1 MVDRPT
7 MGERTTLQTAALLV
21 GVVFL
26 IVGILGFIPGITS
39 NAPGNFTGED
49 SDAELLGLFRVSILH
64 NIVHL
69 LFGIAGIAL
78 ARTWD
83 GARTFL
89 IGGGVIYLALWL
101 IGLIGW
107 LDWLPTNDEDNW
119 LHFGLGVAM
128 IGAGY
133 LLSRTPAGRP
143 TTTAP

>member
-7 MGERTTLQTAALLV
+7 MGERTLLQTVALLV

-39 NAPGNFTGED
+39 DAPGKFTGED

-83 GARTFL
+83 GARNFL

-101 IGLIGW
+101 LGLFGA
-107 LDWLPTNDEDNW
+107 LDWLPANDADHW
-119 LHFGLGVAM
+119 LHAALGVGM
-128 IGAGY
+128 VGAGY
-133 LLSRTPAGRP
+133 LLSREA
-143 TTTAP
+143 TTRAAAT

>member
-1 MVDRPT
+1 MVASPAT
-7 MGERTTLQTAALLV
+7 GERTTLQTVALLV
-21 GVVFL
+21 GIVFL
-26 IVGILGFIPGITS
+26 LVGILGFIPGITTD
-39 NAPGNFTGED
+39 APGKFTGED

-89 IGGGVIYLALWL
+89 IGGGIIYLGLWL
-101 IGLIGW
+101 LGLIGG
-107 LDWLPTNDEDNW
+107 LDWLPADDADHW
-119 LHFGLGVAM
+119 LHAGLGVAM

-133 LLSRTPAGRP
+133 LLSRDAGTRTA
-143 TTTAP
+143 TT

>member
-1 MVDRPT
+1 MVDRAT
-7 MGERTTLQTAALLV
+7 MGERTTLQTAALLF

-26 IVGILGFIPGITS
+26 IVGIIGFIPGITTD
-39 NAPGNFTGED
+39 APGKFTGED

-83 GARTFL
+83 GARAFL

-101 IGLIGW
+101 LGLVGA
-107 LDWLPTNDEDNW
+107 LDWLPANDSDHW
-119 LHFGLGVAM
+119 LHLVLGVAL
-128 IGAGY
+128 IAAGY
-133 LLSRTPAGRP
+133 VLSREA
-143 TTTAP
+143 TTRTAAT

>member
-7 MGERTTLQTAALLV
+7 MGERTTLQMAALLV

-26 IVGILGFIPGITS
+26 LVGILGFIPGITTD
-39 NAPGNFTGED
+39 APGKFTGDD

-64 NIVHL
+64 NIIHL

-89 IGGGVIYLALWL
+89 IGGGVIYLAIWL
-101 IGLIGW
+101 LGIIGA
-107 LDWLPTNDEDNW
+107 LDWLPANAADHW
-119 LHFGLGVAM
+119 LHFALGVAM
-128 IGAGY
+128 VGVGY
-133 LLSRTPAGRP
+133 VLSRDM
-143 TTTAP
+143 TTRAAAA

>member
-1 MVDRPT
+1 MVARSA
-7 MGERTTLQTAALLV
+7 MGERTTLQTVALLV

-26 IVGILGFIPGITS
+26 IVGILGFIPGITTD
-39 NAPGNFTGED
+39 APGKFTGED

-89 IGGGVIYLALWL
+89 IGGGIIYTALWL
-101 IGLIGW
+101 LGLIGG
-107 LDWLPTNDEDNW
+107 LDWLPADDADHW
-119 LHFGLGVAM
+119 LHLGLGVAM
-128 IGAGY
+128 IGSGY
-133 LLSRTPAGRP
+133 LLSRDV
-143 TTTAP
+143 TTRTAAT

>member
-7 MGERTTLQTAALLV
+7 TTERTPLQMVALLV

-26 IVGILGFIPGITS
+26 IVGILGFIPGITTD
-39 NAPGNFTGED
+39 APGKFTGED

-78 ARTWD
+78 AQTWD

-89 IGGGVIYLALWL
+89 IGGGIIYVVLWLLGLFGALNWLPADDADHWLHLAL
-101 IGLIGW
+101 
-107 LDWLPTNDEDNW
+107 
-119 LHFGLGVAM
+119 GVGM
-128 IGAGY
+128 IAAGY
-133 LLSRTPAGRP
+133 VLSRDMP
-143 TTTAP
+143 TRATAT

>member
-1 MVDRPT
+1 MVSNSAT
-7 MGERTTLQTAALLV
+7 GERTTLQTIALLV

-39 NAPGNFTGED
+39 DAPGKFTGDD
-49 SDAELLGLFRVSILH
+49 SDAELLGLFQVSILH
-64 NIVHL
+64 NIIHL

-89 IGGGVIYLALWL
+89 IGGGVIYVALWVL
-101 IGLIGW
+101 GL
-107 LDWLPTNDEDNW
+107 LSALNWLPVDDADNW
-119 LHFGLGVAM
+119 LHLALGVGM

-133 LLSRTPAGRP
+133 LLSREMPEPAGAR
-143 TTTAP
+143 